1 MKNAKPGLSN
11 PWANS
16 LHCVI
21 CTLLQGPSFVS
32 VRPWQYEDIY
42 KTQGSPLKQSPQF
55 ITKETPSHR
64 QTQTNPRTQS
74 HTHPAATMSL
84 KNILND
90 ERPLPP
96 IRYINYPPTP
106 PMYYYQPQAQAQAQ
120 VQVQPQVV
128 HAAAPPPPPPSA
140 MMQVPPPPPSHV
152 HSYAPPSLPQ
162 SPPLYQPQ
170 TVPIVNVNLNNA
182 HNKKRKKYMCDCG
195 RSFTTSGHLARHMR
209 IHTGEKNYQC
219 PYEGCTSRFSR
230 QDNCMQHYRTHLG
243 TSRNSMMRRKSG
255 TVSPPPGQVSKPK
268 QEKAVERKM
277 SNFLSTVLVT

>member
-1 MKNAKPGLSN
+1 MCQCKPPKPHNTKHNPHKSQWMPISLSL
-11 PWANS
+11 PLHFALGQSIHS
-16 LHCVI
+16 LHWKRTHTLCVKSDP
-21 CTLLQGPSFVS
+21 CRSTVM
-32 VRPWQYEDIY
+32 
-42 KTQGSPLKQSPQF
+42 
-55 ITKETPSHR
+55 
-64 QTQTNPRTQS
+64 S

>member
-1 MKNAKPGLSN
+1 
-11 PWANS
+11 
-16 LHCVI
+16 
-21 CTLLQGPSFVS
+21 
-32 VRPWQYEDIY
+32 
-42 KTQGSPLKQSPQF
+42 
-55 ITKETPSHR
+55 
-64 QTQTNPRTQS
+64 
-74 HTHPAATMSL
+74 MSL

-106 PMYYYQPQAQAQAQ
+106 PMYYYQPQ
-120 VQVQPQVV
+120 PQQLPQTQMV
-128 HAAAPPPPPPSA
+128 HSVPPPPPPPQA
-140 MMQVPPPPPSHV
+140 MMPVGPPPHV
-152 HSYAPPSLPQ
+152 HSYAPPALPQ

-255 TVSPPPGQVSKPK
+255 TVSPPPGQVAKPK
-268 QEKAVERKM
+268 QDKVERKM

>member
-1 MKNAKPGLSN
+1 MQSRGYQTHGQIVFTASSARYCKDPPLSLYGPGNTRIYIRPRGVPSSRAL
-11 PWANS
+11 NS
-16 LHCVI
+16 SPKRPHLTDRHRL
-21 CTLLQGPSFVS
+21 TLAL
-32 VRPWQYEDIY
+32 
-42 KTQGSPLKQSPQF
+42 
-55 ITKETPSHR
+55 
-64 QTQTNPRTQS
+64 S
-74 HTHPAATMSL
+74 HTHIQL
-84 KNILND
+84 
-90 ERPLPP
+90 LPCRSKTFSTTSAHCLP
-96 IRYINYPPTP
+96 FDTSTTPTP
-106 PMYYYQPQAQAQAQ
+106 PMYYYQPQAQAQAQAQ

>member
-1 MKNAKPGLSN
+1 
-11 PWANS
+11 
-16 LHCVI
+16 
-21 CTLLQGPSFVS
+21 
-32 VRPWQYEDIY
+32 
-42 KTQGSPLKQSPQF
+42 
-55 ITKETPSHR
+55 
-64 QTQTNPRTQS
+64 
-74 HTHPAATMSL
+74 MSL
-84 KNILND
+84 KYILND
-90 ERPLPP
+90 QRPLPP

-106 PMYYYQPQAQAQAQ
+106 PMYHYQPQQ
-120 VQVQPQVV
+120 VQSVPPQQQCQILQTQIQPVV
-128 HAAAPPPPPPSA
+128 HAQPMMQVAPPPPPPSA
-140 MMQVPPPPPSHV
+140 HV

-255 TVSPPPGQVSKPK
+255 TVSPPPGQVSKPQK
-268 QEKAVERKM
+268 QDKTAERKM